1 MDELDFAATGRSLAH
16 HETSVFLA
24 ETLAGWLPPSTPRGR
39 EVPEQ
44 HYRWGHRLRD
54 DGTVLFAG
62 PVAIADTSWFIPDLR
77 HTGGG
82 LGVFGGSTIGERVE
96 VRLGVDGRSVDEGLS
111 YCLERCGHPGVQP
124 QKNPADAGLVRA
136 IDTAWPQ
143 PNRLGSTSRKTGSL
157 SSSWLKSPSSMP
169 PRSSIANKRWARD
182 KWATGLLLA

>member
-1 MDELDFAATGRSLAH
+1 MLTTLLPILLATVPTPTTTTTPTTPTTTTPTTTDPILPRHVTVGVR
-16 HETSVFLA
+16 
-24 ETLAGWLPPSTPRGR
+24 TL
-39 EVPEQ
+39 
-44 HYRWGHRLRD
+44 
-54 DGTVLFAG
+54 
-62 PVAIADTSWFIPDLR
+62 AIADTSWFIPDLR